1 MNSLLTFG
9 WLSCFITAY
18 IIQILFPITV
28 DSIEDINNID
38 RNKVYLAIV
47 AGILSL
53 IGFILFIVWLF
64 KYDNVGVLNIMW
76 ITSLI
81 GWFICV
87 GLIVFMTGFVSD
99 KVLLI
104 PGYLLGYLS
113 TIFLGSLIAFLIKNN
128 S

>member
-18 IIQILFPITV
+18 TIQILFPITV
-28 DSIEDINNID
+28 DNIEDINNID
-38 RNKVYLAIV
+38 RNKLYLGIV

-81 GWFICV
+81 GWFICI

>member
-28 DSIEDINNID
+28 DNIEDINNID
-38 RNKVYLAIV
+38 RNKLYLGIV

-81 GWFICV
+81 GWFICI